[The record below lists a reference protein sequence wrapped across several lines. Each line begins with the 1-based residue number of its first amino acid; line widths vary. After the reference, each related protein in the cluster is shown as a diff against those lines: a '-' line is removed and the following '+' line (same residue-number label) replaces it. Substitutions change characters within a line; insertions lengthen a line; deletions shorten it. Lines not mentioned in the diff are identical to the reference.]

1 VRFVLGTDG
10 DDAVIRVEDDGPG
23 IAPQMLDK
31 VFDMFVQAERTLDR
45 AEGGLGVGLTLV
57 RSLVTMH
64 GGTVVARSDGE
75 GRGAEFVVRLP
86 LTDPPP
92 PRLQTAD
99 RRDSPHKVRVSR
111 VAVIED
117 NADSRE
123 MLCEVLSSAGFQ
135 CDSTDNGIAGL
146 ALIESMR
153 PDVALIDVGLPG
165 LNGLELA
172 QRVKASG
179 RFPHL
184 RLVAL
189 TGYGQ
194 QEDRNQAAR
203 AGYHAHFVKPV
214 DPKHLVGFLRNG
226 AEEPVEEN

>member
-1 VRFVLGTDG
+1 
-10 DDAVIRVEDDGPG
+10 
-23 IAPQMLDK
+23 MLDK

-57 RSLVTMH
+57 RSLVSMH
-64 GGTVVARSDGE
+64 GGTVVALSAGE
-75 GRGAEFVVRLP
+75 GMGSEFVVRLP
-86 LTDPPP
+86 FADPPAES
-92 PRLQTAD
+92 PRSS
-99 RRDSPHKVRVSR
+99 RRGELPRGIRVFT

-123 MLCEVLSSAGFQ
+123 MLCEVLTAAGFQ
-135 CDSTDNGIAGL
+135 CNSTDNGLAGL
-146 ALIESMR
+146 DLIETTR
-153 PDVALIDVGLPG
+153 PDVALVDVGLPG

-172 QRVKASG
+172 QRVKAGG
-179 RFPHL
+179 RHPHM

-194 QEDRNQAAR
+194 QEDRRQATE

-214 DPKHLVGFLRNG
+214 DPQRLVRFLRNG
-226 AEEPVEEN
+226 ARDPQDEN

>member
-1 VRFVLGTDG
+1 VRRRDEFLAMLSHELRNPLGAMVTATSLLNAT
-10 DDAVIRVEDDGPG
+10 DDA
-23 IAPQMLDK
+23 Q
-31 VFDMFVQAERTLDR
+31 RTRLIGVLDR
-45 AEGGLGVGLTLV
+45 QTKQTARLLDDLLE
-57 RSLVTMH
+57 VTRV
-64 GGTVVARSDGE
+64 TENKIELRKT
-75 GRGAEFVVRLP
+75 P
-86 LTDPPP
+86 LTGAPPP
-92 PRLQTAD
+92 SLHRAE
-99 RRDSPHKVRVSR
+99 RRDSPRKVRVSR

-123 MLCEVLSSAGFQ
+123 MLCEVLSGAGFQ

-146 ALIESMR
+146 ALIESTR

-172 QRVKASG
+172 ERLKASG

-194 QEDRNQAAR
+194 QEDRKQAAR

-214 DPKHLVGFLRNG
+214 DPKHLVGFLRDG
-226 AEEPVEEN
+226 AQEAVEES